1 MRNLAALA
9 LACALAYGPVSGPAR
24 AERLYTV
31 DDLVSLEGLGR
42 AAFSPDAHWLVLER
56 QNPFNSAPTFD
67 HEFLQAQTIS
77 RLLVMDLK
85 AGGAARP
92 LLAADPQA
100 GDTFGAFSPDGARVL
115 VFRLKDHRRELGIVT
130 LASGAVRWSGL
141 TVEPDHWPASARW
154 RSDREVV
161 AINKPPEVA
170 SLLLGAGWQTQARLS
185 EAWARNGHGRYSGVV
200 LGSGRYRDLTPAPP
214 KIDLVA
220 FDVQTGAVRPLSSG
234 AFVDMLIS
242 PDGKTAAMVED
253 AELVQIDASV
263 PRALGGQPA
272 RWRRLSLVDL
282 ATGARTLPCPRCD
295 LLHYTWAW
303 SPDSRTLA
311 AAARDDGRY
320 GAPFGY
326 WRFTVDGQAK
336 ALASGLVVD
345 EPMQA
350 LQIRPLGQVA
360 WLGHDPVV
368 LARPRTG
375 GRVDW
380 WRLSATPTNLTAPLP
395 APQGRAVATG
405 PYDLLIRTAGG
416 VFRLSD
422 TASPAKVAEAAA
434 RLSAGQL
441 LPGVLA
447 QTVLAVEDGRT
458 RRLSADGQK
467 GLAPMIDPAA
477 DVLALAP
484 RTGAVATALKDQHGV
499 TRVTLLRPGAAP
511 MPVTAINAALSDVAF
526 SAPVA
531 VPHLGAKGEPLTS
544 WLYLPP
550 GHAAGDD
557 RALIV
562 VPYPGHRYDAPPSL
576 YTPASLNFETS
587 VQLMVAKGYAVL
599 APSLPMTMDETPA
612 PGLADAMLL
621 AVDAARR
628 QQPGLSA
635 SKLAVWGNSYG
646 GYGALLAGSQS
657 PRFRALIA
665 SAPITDLID
674 LHGSQRMN
682 ALAVPEVGLNIGS
695 FQSYTE
701 AGQGRMGARPDDA
714 MAKYLAN
721 SPRHQARKIT
731 APVLLLFGD
740 LDFGL
745 IQAQGMFS
753 DLFRDGKDAQLVI
766 YRGEQHVPS
775 NPANVRDL
783 YRRAFAFL
791 EDAFGAPEASGSSP
805 SASRVSPAIQ
815 PSH

>member
-9 LACALAYGPVSGPAR
+9 LVCTLACGPAR

-42 AAFSPDAHWLVLER
+42 AAFSPDERWFVLER
-56 QNPFNSAPTFD
+56 QNPFHTAPTFD

-92 LLAADPQA
+92 LLAADPKA

-115 VFRLKDHRRELGIVT
+115 VFRLKDHRRELGVVT

-141 TVEPDHWPASARW
+141 TVEPEHWTASARW

-185 EAWARNGHGRYSGVV
+185 EAWARNGQGRYSGVV

-234 AFVDMLIS
+234 AFVDMLVS
-242 PDGKTAAMVED
+242 PDGKTAAMIED

-282 ATGARTLPCPRCD
+282 STGARILPCPRCD

-303 SPDSRTLA
+303 SADSRTVA

-326 WRFTVDGQAK
+326 WRFSVDGQAK
-336 ALASGLVVD
+336 ALAPGLVVD
-345 EPMQA
+345 EPLQA

-360 WLGHDPVV
+360 WLGRDPVV
-368 LARPRTG
+368 LARPRAG

-380 WRLSATPTNLTAPLP
+380 WRLSATPTNLTATLP
-395 APQGRAVATG
+395 APQGRAVATA
-405 PYDLLIRTAGG
+405 PRDLLIRTVGG
-416 VFRLSD
+416 VFRLHD
-422 TASPAKVAEAAA
+422 GGSPTKAAEATA

-447 QTVLAVEDGRT
+447 QNVLVVEGGRA
-458 RRLSADGQK
+458 RRLSADGTP
-467 GLAPMIDPAA
+467 GLAPTVDPAA

-484 RTGAVATALKDQHGV
+484 RGGVATAVKDTHGV
-499 TRVTLLRPGAAP
+499 TRVTLLRPGGAP
-511 MPVTAINAALSDVAF
+511 APVTAINEALSDVAF
-526 SAPVA
+526 SAALA
-531 VPHLGAKGEPLTS
+531 VPHLGAKDEPLTS

-550 GHAAGDD
+550 GHAAGDN

-562 VPYPGHRYDAPPSL
+562 VPYPGHSYDAPPSL

-599 APSLPMTMDETPA
+599 APSLPMTMEETPE

-701 AGQGRMGARPDDA
+701 AGQGRMGARPEKA

-791 EDAFGAPEASGSSP
+791 EDAFGPPEAKASTP
-805 SASRVSPAIQ
+805 AASRPSLAIQ